1 MSDWDADRYDDRHGF
16 VSEYGRDVLDL
27 LAPERGERV
36 LDLGCGTGHLTAAI
50 ADAGAAAVG
59 VDRERSMLAEARAAH
74 PGSAFVR
81 GDVRALPLRESFDAV
96 FSNAALHWVPEAD
109 AGRVVREAARVL
121 RPGGRFVVELGGA
134 GNVESARAALR
145 AEIAAR
151 GLDPDERDPWYFPS
165 VGTYATV
172 LERAGF
178 EVTVARLFDRP
189 TELDGRDGL
198 REWLRM
204 FAGAFL
210 DGVSDPEAVVDAVED
225 RLSGRYDPDRE
236 AWTMDYR
243 RLRVAARLA
252 PAASGRPAERTL

>member
-50 ADAGAAAVG
+50 ADAGATAVG
-59 VDRERSMLAEARAAH
+59 VDRERSMLAEARVAH
-74 PGSAFVR
+74 PDAAFVE
-81 GDVRALPLRESFDAV
+81 GDARALPLRGGLDAV

-109 AGRVVREAARVL
+109 AGRVAGEVARVL
-121 RPGGRFVVELGGA
+121 RPGGRFVAELGGA
-134 GNVESARAALR
+134 GNVESARTALH
-145 AEIAAR
+145 AELAAR
-151 GLDPDERDPWYFPS
+151 GVDPADRDPWYFPS

-178 EVTVARLFDRP
+178 EVAYARLFDRP
-189 TELDGRDGL
+189 TELDGPEGL

-204 FAGAFL
+204 FCGSFL
-210 DGVSDPEAVVDAVED
+210 DAVDDREAVARAVED
-225 RLSGRYDPDRE
+225 RLAGRYDPDRE

-243 RLRVAARLA
+243 RLRVVARLP
-252 PAASGRPAERTL
+252 PAASR